1 MMEVYGKWKWC
12 AQCIHRVVNVEK
24 QDGRVV
30 GIDCC
35 GVCPWSESWVYPSMD
50 EKKSFSHREV
60 VSVLCRGDDGATEW
74 WVVSLFR

>member
-1 MMEVYGKWKWC
+1 MMDICYGKWKWC

-50 EKKSFSHREV
+50 EKKSFSIGKWCPYYAEAMMEQLNGGEV
-60 VSVLCRGDDGATEW
+60 E
-74 WVVSLFR
+74 